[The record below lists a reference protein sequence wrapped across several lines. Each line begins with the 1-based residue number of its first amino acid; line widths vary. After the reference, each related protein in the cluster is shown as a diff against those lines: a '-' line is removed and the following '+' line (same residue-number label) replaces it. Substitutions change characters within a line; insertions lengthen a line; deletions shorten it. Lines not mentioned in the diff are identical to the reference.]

1 MIKKFTVCLALG
13 VLLLG
18 ACKKDDQPEL
28 TPVATTEKDTVSEN
42 SLMLETTA
50 ASHLLV
56 RLEEDAKNYSILTY
70 TNGLITKID
79 TKEAG
84 QLSTVNFAY
93 DAKKVLKSALTKE
106 GGMKFTYTG
115 TLLTRVDFV
124 SNPGSKVIGTLKYT
138 YKNNKAT
145 EAIQYFK
152 LGNTDIPA
160 IKLAYTFTGNDVT
173 TLKTYGYSM
182 QTGKYTLTETT
193 QTTYD
198 TKKSPIT
205 GNLQLSQAF
214 FQAFSAH
221 NPVKEVV
228 TNSKGKV
235 TQTNTYTYTYDSA
248 GYPTLQTK
256 KTVEP
261 GAPTVTTKT
270 KFTYK

>member
-1 MIKKFTVCLALG
+1 MIKKFTTSLALG

-18 ACKKDDQPEL
+18 ACKKDDQSEMSAIP
-28 TPVATTEKDTVSEN
+28 ATEQDTVSQN
-42 SLMLETTA
+42 SLMLETSATT
-50 ASHLLV
+50 HLLV
-56 RLEEDAKNYSILTY
+56 RVEEDAKNYSVLTY
-70 TNGLITKID
+70 TSGLITKID

-84 QLSTVNFAY
+84 QLSTVNFTY
-93 DAKKVLKSALTKE
+93 DAKKVLKSALTKD
-106 GGMKFTYTG
+106 GGMKFNYTG

-124 SNPGSKVIGTLKYT
+124 TNPGSKVVGTLKYT

-152 LGNTDIPA
+152 LGTKDVPA

-182 QTGKYTLTETT
+182 QTSKYSLSETT

-221 NPVKEVV
+221 NPLKEVI
-228 TNSKGKV
+228 TNNKGKV
-235 TQTNTYTYTYDSA
+235 IETSTYTYTYDSA
-248 GYPTLQTK
+248 GYPLTQIQK
-256 KTVEP
+256 IVKP
-261 GAPTVTTKT
+261 GAATVTAKT